1 VTTIL
6 LARHGETD
14 WNSERRWQGHADRP
28 LNDVGREQ
36 ARELAE
42 TLAGR
47 AIDVVYSSDLVRAHE
62 TALIVADRLGLHV
75 DVDAGL
81 REVDVGDWAGRLLT
95 EIEQDDPQ
103 GFQRWRQGRKAW
115 NGGESYEEMGERVV
129 AAVLRLAARHPGQTA
144 LVVSHGGS
152 IRACRATAA
161 GLDYANSRV
170 AAIGSMANCE
180 VAELHVAE
188 GRLAAAAG

>member
-62 TALIVADRLGLHV
+62 TALIVADRLGLRV